1 MNSDLKKIIEFSNKL
16 HSCIHEF
23 HTLLID
29 MEVKYKIEEEQKKT
43 DFQKFKKFFLD
54 NFEITNEP
62 TDFVL
67 TRDIIKWMI
76 IHSPFDFSIKQY
88 EMYMSR
94 IIRSTNK
101 RINDKIYKVKRGLKP
116 IKLSLEF

>member
-1 MNSDLKKIIEFSNKL
+1 MNNDFKKIIEFSNKL

-29 MEVKYKIEEEQKKT
+29 MEVKYKKDDNNVS
-43 DFQKFKKFFLD
+43 DFQKFKDFFLD
-54 NFEITNEP
+54 NFEITDNL
-62 TDFVL
+62 DNYVL
-67 TRDIIKWMI
+67 TKDLIKWMI
-76 IHSPFDFSIKQY
+76 IHSPFDFSAKQY
-88 EMYMSR
+88 EMYMSK

-116 IKLSLEF
+116 IKLSMEF